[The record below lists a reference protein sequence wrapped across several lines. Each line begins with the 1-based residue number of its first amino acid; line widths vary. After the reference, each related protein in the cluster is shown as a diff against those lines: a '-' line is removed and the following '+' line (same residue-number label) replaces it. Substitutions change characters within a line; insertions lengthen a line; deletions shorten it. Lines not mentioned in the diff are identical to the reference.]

1 MLQPRNRH
9 IEKWPFL
16 IINSIQ
22 NVRAF
27 KCQKL
32 RTPLA
37 SLALCVIDIG
47 SLKLTKIPLS
57 MKEFTLSKYDTKK
70 KTCEIHTVNNIL
82 FSCEMYV
89 YRQTVLLAIILGNRF
104 LWLFSPSLWIS
115 QFPNWIETY
124 GLMWLKIRFYVFWMF
139 SKLFQ
144 IFLNDCECFLKWY
157 KFDLK
162 WN

>member
-89 YRQTVLLAIILGNRF
+89 YRQTVLLAINSWKSFFVVVLTFCLN
-104 LWLFSPSLWIS
+104 
-115 QFPNWIETY
+115 FPI
-124 GLMWLKIRFYVFWMF
+124 GLRHMV
-139 SKLFQ
+139 S
-144 IFLNDCECFLKWY
+144 CG
-157 KFDLK
+157 
-162 WN
+162 